1 MLVHTSIT
9 ESTAVVKVSERTAVT
24 AVLLGGG
31 LLTAVGIGSWIP
43 LGISLLAVVVLS
55 RVLRRVD
62 PP

>member
-1 MLVHTSIT
+1 M
-9 ESTAVVKVSERTAVT
+9 VKVSERTAVT